1 MADLMEKTHEKHY
14 EVYRKNKLADMG
26 FADTDSESQPLRYVG
41 TRGISFMANQRV
53 CLHFRF

>member
-1 MADLMEKTHEKHY
+1 MADLIEQTHEKHY

-41 TRGISFMANQRV
+41 NSKT
-53 CLHFRF
+53 